1 MSATILRTSPELQ
14 SIIASGRTTRLNRSQ
29 PMNRISDLNDL
40 RLFAEVVEH
49 GSFTAAARV
58 LGVQTSKL
66 SRRIRALEE
75 ELAVRL
81 LNRTSRSLSLTET
94 GRRFHQHC
102 LALVAA
108 AKAAKDIVDWT
119 QSRPQGTVRIS
130 CPVGL
135 LESGISTIIAR
146 YVRDNPDVQVLLD
159 ATNRRADVVEEGLDF
174 AIRVRLPPLEN
185 TDLAVRQLGLS
196 IQILV
201 ASPEMAARHPAPT
214 SIESV
219 KEWPTLAMA
228 SASERFVWNLVDVEG
243 RVTSWAHR
251 PRLATDDLASL
262 RVAALSGVGVAMLPR
277 ELVEADIQAGRLQHL
292 LPGLATTP
300 ALVHAIFPTRRG
312 MVPAVRHLLDALV
325 TGFEDMNRKW

>member
-1 MSATILRTSPELQ
+1 
-14 SIIASGRTTRLNRSQ
+14 
-29 PMNRISDLNDL
+29 MNQITDLNDL

-66 SRRIRALEE
+66 SRRVRALEE
-75 ELAVRL
+75 ELGVRL

-102 LALVAA
+102 VALVAES
-108 AKAAKDIVDWT
+108 KAAKDIVDQT
-119 QSRPQGTVRIS
+119 RSKPQGTVRIS

-135 LESGISTIIAR
+135 LNSGVAAIISR
-146 YVRDNPDVQVLLD
+146 YIEDNPQVQILLD
-159 ATNRRADVVEEGLDF
+159 ATNRRVDVVEEGLDF

-201 ASPEMAARHPAPT
+201 ASPELAARHPAPS
-214 SIESV
+214 SIESL
-219 KEWPTLAMA
+219 KEWPTLSMA
-228 SASERFVWNLVDVEG
+228 SGGERFVWNLVDAKG
-243 RVTSWAHR
+243 QITSWVHQ
-251 PRLATDDLASL
+251 PRLATDDLTSL
-262 RVAALSGVGVAMLPR
+262 RVAAMRSVGVAMLPR
-277 ELVEADIQAGRLQHL
+277 ELVDADIQAGRLRHL

-300 ALVHAIFPTRRG
+300 GLVHAIFPTRRG

-325 TGFEDMNRKW
+325 AGFEDLNRKW

>member
-94 GRRFHQHC
+94 GRLFHQHC
-102 LALVAA
+102 LALVAE

>member
-1 MSATILRTSPELQ
+1 
-14 SIIASGRTTRLNRSQ
+14 
-29 PMNRISDLNDL
+29 MNRISDLNDL

-94 GRRFHQHC
+94 GRLFHQHC
-102 LALVAA
+102 LALVAE

>member
-1 MSATILRTSPELQ
+1 
-14 SIIASGRTTRLNRSQ
+14 
-29 PMNRISDLNDL
+29 MNRISDLNDL

-94 GRRFHQHC
+94 GRLFHQHC
-102 LALVAA
+102 LALVAE

-196 IQILV
+196 IHILV